1 MQETSEIQT
10 ILGADMA
17 ATPANRDIYKD
28 TNKYR
33 VMLGDLQVSAFNFQ
47 CIPANVR
54 YRTINDQRLQ
64 KFTPSRIPYFV

>member
-1 MQETSEIQT
+1 MQETSEIQI

-17 ATPANRDIYKD
+17 ATPADRDIYKD
-28 TNKYR
+28 RNKYR
-33 VMLGDLQVSAFNFQ
+33 AMLRDLQVSAFNSQ

-54 YRTINDQRLQ
+54 YHTINDQRLP